1 MVVPAQAL
9 GSLSAGSA
17 PVHPST
23 PPSLVAL
30 PWQESTGILPS
41 ASERLGAASPDQT
54 TSLVITLNVRDPAGL
69 AEFVNR
75 VSDPGS
81 PLYAHFL
88 TEQQFVSQ
96 YSPPASVEDQMN
108 LWLAGYGLHVTY
120 VAPDHRSLYVTGT
133 LGQVSHAFGI
143 SFYRYHT
150 SNGYFFA
157 PSGVPS
163 VPSAIAPW
171 ILSIAGLSNERIP
184 ITDYAIQF
192 NGPIAAAGSQG
203 QHTLTHDP
211 QFHQIYQLDQLYN
224 STGNASAGTRPSY
237 ATGTNVAPDLW
248 NDTPS
253 GGTYPCIYQ
262 TSDLNTFFNTTN
274 HGYYSGLP
282 AVKIQPHYKVPTY
295 AGLAPNTNTC
305 ASLGA
310 DGEVAMDFEAAA
322 STAPGVNLSYTWV
335 SSSTNWNAFI
345 AMLNWLASNDESGAN
360 LELNSVSQSWGA
372 PEQYDCTGGPC
383 LSTTYETD
391 YQQLESMGV
400 SVFSSSA
407 DYDGTVGNAG
417 TASCSTGSANPP
429 SLQEPGS
436 FPYTMSVGGVAFTSA
451 LPGTT
456 AGDNAGAQVWNWGCT
471 GGTGAKNWIGS
482 QGGVSQLF
490 PEASYQYGYNVNSS
504 MAYGISQ
511 YNSNGGTVYSA
522 SSARP
527 APDWSGPAD
536 NLEVYV
542 QGAWQNG
549 YGGTSDSSPA
559 TAGLVAELDAFD
571 GHDFGFINPLVYSLA
586 NENLSGKLPGVP
598 TLPAIEPTYQ
608 IQNWSNDATGQSG
621 TNLANFHAATNYNLS
636 TGWGIPLAWN
646 LANLGGKPW
655 IATNP
660 AGAAIVGSNYPIA
673 AAIQDYRSAQYVN
686 VTYKAPGAST
696 WSNASL
702 SLATGNGNKGGWT
715 GSIPGAALTTTGV
728 LDYCVYAIDS
738 MEGNSWSPWNQSG
751 WVVNGHGSAH
761 PWNLFG
767 CNHPFT
773 VPVTASSA
781 AVPVSFIESGLPA
794 GTNWTVVYNSQT
806 HQSTGLNITFNV
818 TKSSTGIAYTVNTLN
833 NGAGTQYV
841 PTPASG
847 TIAPSAH
854 TSQAVTFATNYHL
867 STSASP
873 AAGGSVTPASGW
885 QASGASVTITATANA
900 GYSFTGWAGNGTS
913 SYTGTTNP
921 YTWTISGAV
930 TEVADFAATSSG
942 TVPVSFVESGLPAG
956 QVWSVTYNG
965 VVGASAGLNIT
976 FNMTSGS
983 SALSYSVPS
992 VAVGAGTQYVPTPAS
1007 GTVTPSAHVTTAVS
1021 FATQYYLTTS
1031 ANPSADG
1038 TVSPASGWYASG
1050 AAVTISAT
1058 ANAGYVFSSW
1068 SGTGTGSYS
1077 GTAASTSITMSSAI
1091 TEIANFAAST
1101 PGTVPVT
1108 FTESGLPAG
1117 QLWSVTYNGVVR
1129 SATGLNITFNQT
1141 TGSSTLS
1148 YTVATVS
1155 GGSGMQYLP
1164 SPASGSVAPSKHVT
1178 TAVAF
1183 TTQYYLTTSAN
1194 PSADGT
1200 VTPASGW
1207 VNSGSSQTITAT
1219 ANAGYV
1225 FTSWSGTGTG
1235 SYSGTTASTSI
1246 TVSAPITE
1254 IGNFATAPAGTVP
1267 IVFLESGLPAGQT
1280 WLVTYNSVIRSA
1292 TGLNITFNVTVGSS
1306 ALSYAI
1312 ATVSGTPGTQYVPT
1326 PASGTVTPTAHTTTA
1341 VAFATQYYLTM
1352 SANPSAGGTVSPAS
1366 GWQSSGAAVSIGA
1379 TANVGYVF
1387 SSWSGT
1393 GTGSYSGSTASTS
1406 ITMSAPITEIGNF
1419 ATAPAGTVPIVF
1431 LESGLP
1437 AGQTWLVTY
1446 NSVIRSATGLNI
1458 TFNVTVGTSALPYSI
1473 ATVSGTPGTQYVPAP
1488 ASGTVTPT
1496 AHTTTAVAFTT
1507 QYYLTMSANP
1517 AAGGTVTPASGWQ
1530 NAGATPTISAVAG
1543 AGYVFSS
1550 WSGTGTGSYSG
1561 VATSTTVTMS
1571 APITEIGNFATA
1583 VSGTV
1588 PIVFLESGLPAGQAW
1603 LVTYNSVIESA
1614 TGLNITFNVTVGT
1627 SALSYSVATVSGT
1640 PGTQYVPSPAS
1651 GTVTPSVH
1659 TTTAVAFA
1667 TQYYLTMSANPSAD
1681 GTVTPASGWQ
1691 NAGATPT
1698 ITATAG
1704 AGYVFSSWSGTGT
1717 GSYSG
1722 VASSTTV
1729 TMSGPIAEIGNFA
1742 PTSPGSVPITF
1753 IESGLPGGQSWT
1765 VTYNGLQ
1772 SSSTGLNITFN
1783 VTVGSSALPYSVP
1796 TVSAGAG
1803 TQFVP
1808 SPASGNVTPSAHATT
1823 AIAFAAQYYVTLSAS
1838 PASEGSVS
1846 PSSGWWASAS
1856 VVTITATASAG
1867 YVFTAWTGT
1876 GNGNYTGTS
1885 ASTTITVA
1893 GPITE
1898 IAQFQAQAAGSV
1910 PISFLESGL
1919 VAGSN
1924 WSVVLDGI
1932 VGTSTGLNIT
1942 FNVTV
1947 GTSYAYSAATLAA
1960 GPGTQY
1966 VPTPA
1971 SGTGTASAHGS
1982 TSIAFAGEYYLT
1994 VSVNPTGSG
2003 TAGPSSGWQSAGASV
2018 ALSATAAGG
2027 YSFQSWSG
2035 SGAGNYSGLSPS
2047 GSVTMNGPVTEIAN
2061 FGLLANG
2068 SVLVSFQESG
2078 LAPGTSW
2085 SVALNGLLVSV
2096 NGLNISYNVT
2106 AGTYGYAVESPVQG
2120 APGVRY
2126 LPSPASGTLT
2136 VGTSSMVVAIG
2147 FVTQFAIQASASP
2160 SAGGSVTPSSGW
2172 YNASATA
2179 SFSAVAVA
2187 GYQLTGWSCAGTGC
2201 PAPLSGNPVSFSVT
2215 GPANLTANFVSTSPV
2230 WINVTES
2237 GLPAGTG
2244 WWVTLNGVNQSAFTA
2259 TIPFLVQPGNY
2270 TYRAPATISSG
2281 AWEVFLSLA
2290 PSGSVSAGS
2299 SGVAVAV
2306 TYLAFFQVASAATP
2320 SAGGSVT
2327 PGTQWDLSGSA
2338 VSLQATPAN
2347 GYVFTSWSGTGPGA
2361 YSGTSDPATVT
2372 VTGSINETANFAP
2385 TPSYAVTFSESGL
2398 PTGTAWSVTFAGAT
2412 QSGTGTS
2419 LSFTQPDGVY
2429 AYSASA
2435 AGSSGVRFL
2444 TSSAVGTVT
2453 VSGAAPAPVVVPF
2466 YAQYLLTVSTSPAG
2480 AGTASPASGWYNG
2493 TSLQLTATPG
2503 TGYAFGSWSGTGP
2516 GAYSGSQNPVSVT
2529 PSGPVTEKAVF
2540 TPLASWIAGFVDP
2553 AGATLTIDNQTV
2565 SVSGGIFNDT
2575 VSAGRHYVQ
2584 AKDTGYQT
2592 VTEIVGV
2599 ASGSGIWLNLTLPTS
2614 SSGTTGTSTVS
2625 SDLLPLILGIL
2636 IAVIG
2641 AVLGFLIGRR
2651 RRKKGEEAEAAA
2663 SQPQARA
2670 APPPQGGYYQGAG
2683 AGAAALT
2690 SSQGY
2695 DNPSPTATSPG
2706 EEGLPP
2712 SLQEMFPD
2720 MASNPG

>member
-1583 VSGTV
+1583 VSGPV
-1588 PIVFLESGLPAGQAW
+1588 PIVFLESGLPAGQTW
-1603 LVTYNSVIESA
+1603 LVTYNSVIRSA
-1614 TGLNITFNVTVGT
+1614 TGLNITFNVTVSA

-1640 PGTQYVPSPAS
+1640 PGTQYVPTPAS
-1651 GTVTPSVH
+1651 GTVTPTAH
-1659 TTTAVAFA
+1659 TTTAVAFT

-1681 GTVTPASGWQ
+1681 GTVSPASGWQ

-1729 TMSGPIAEIGNFA
+1729 TMSGPLAEIGNFA
-1742 PTSPGSVPITF
+1742 TTPPGSVPVVF
-1753 IESGLPGGQSWT
+1753 LEAGLPAGQAWL
-1765 VTYNGLQ
+1765 VTYN
-1772 SSSTGLNITFN
+1772 N
-1783 VTVGSSALPYSVP
+1783 VIESA
-1796 TVSAGAG
+1796 
-1803 TQFVP
+1803 
-1808 SPASGNVTPSAHATT
+1808 
-1823 AIAFAAQYYVTLSAS
+1823 
-1838 PASEGSVS
+1838 
-1846 PSSGWWASAS
+1846 
-1856 VVTITATASAG
+1856 
-1867 YVFTAWTGT
+1867 
-1876 GNGNYTGTS
+1876 
-1885 ASTTITVA
+1885 
-1893 GPITE
+1893 
-1898 IAQFQAQAAGSV
+1898 
-1910 PISFLESGL
+1910 
-1919 VAGSN
+1919 
-1924 WSVVLDGI
+1924 
-1932 VGTSTGLNIT
+1932 TGLNIT

-1947 GTSYAYSAATLAA
+1947 GTSALSYAIATVS
-1960 GPGTQY
+1960 GTPGTQY
-1966 VPTPA
+1966 VPTPTSGTVTPSVHTTTA
-1971 SGTGTASAHGS
+1971 VAFTTQYYLTMSVNPAAGGTVSPASGWQNAGATPTVTATAGAGYVFSSWSGTGTGSYSGTSPSTTVTMSGPIAEIGNFAAAPAGSVPIVFLEAGLPAGQAWTVTYNGVIESATGLNITFNVTAGSAALGYAVSTLSGGAGTQYLPTPASGLVTPTQHVE
-1982 TSIAFAGEYYLT
+1982 TPVTFATQYYLT
-1994 VSVNPTGSG
+1994 MSVSPSG
-2003 TAGPSSGWQSAGASV
+2003 DGTVAPASGWENAGGTV
-2018 ALSATAAGG
+2018 AISATAASG
-2027 YSFQSWSG
+2027 FTFVSWSG
-2035 SGAGNYSGLSPS
+2035 AGLGNYSGTLASTSFTMAGPVVEIANFAAAISGTVPITFLESGLPS
-2047 GSVTMNGPVTEIAN
+2047 GQLWSVNCNGVLESATGLNITFNVTVGSASMGYSVPTVSVGGGTQYVPSTSAGTVTPTQHVTTAVPFGEQYYLALSVNPASEGTVSPASGWVTAGFTVPISASASPGYAFASWVGMGNGNYSGSSSSSTISMLGPITEIAN
-2061 FGLLANG
+2061 FVAAPPTVVSIYFVNTGLPLGLL
-2068 SVLVSFQESG
+2068 
-2078 LAPGTSW
+2078 W
-2085 SVALNGLLVSV
+2085 SVTFNGTLASST
-2096 NGLNISYNVT
+2096 GSNITFNVT
-2106 AGTYGYAVESPVQG
+2106 ATASPLAYSIGNVSGGSGTLYV
-2120 APGVRY
+2120 
-2126 LPSPASGTLT
+2126 PSPSSGTVNASSTVTVMTTFTPYYYLSVSASPAAGGTVSPSSGWEATGSSPSISAVPSTGYEFAGWTGTGTGSYSGPSGTASVTMSGPVNEVASFVAAYTVTFAETGLPTGAAWNVTLGGFSQSATTSTIVFTVRDGTFAYSAVSPIRGTSGTQFVLASPSGTLT
-2136 VGTSSMVVAIG
+2136 VQGSSLSVQLPYL
-2147 FVTQFAIQASASP
+2147 TDYWLTT
-2160 SAGGSVTPSSGW
+2160 SVTPSGKGSAGPSPGW
-2172 YNASATA
+2172 YVSGT
-2179 SFSAVAVA
+2179 SVTLEAVAVA
-2187 GYQLTGWSCAGTGC
+2187 GYSFSTWQGTG
-2201 PAPLSGNPVSFSVT
+2201 T
-2215 GPANLTANFVSTSPV
+2215 GS
-2230 WINVTES
+2230 
-2237 GLPAGTG
+2237 
-2244 WWVTLNGVNQSAFTA
+2244 
-2259 TIPFLVQPGNY
+2259 Y
-2270 TYRAPATISSG
+2270 SG
-2281 AWEVFLSLA
+2281 A
-2290 PSGSVSAGS
+2290 
-2299 SGVAVAV
+2299 
-2306 TYLAFFQVASAATP
+2306 Q
-2320 SAGGSVT
+2320 
-2327 PGTQWDLSGSA
+2327 
-2338 VSLQATPAN
+2338 
-2347 GYVFTSWSGTGPGA
+2347 
-2361 YSGTSDPATVT
+2361 DPATVT
-2372 VTGSINETANFAP
+2372 MGGPVQETAQF
-2385 TPSYAVTFSESGL
+2385 V
-2398 PTGTAWSVTFAGAT
+2398 
-2412 QSGTGTS
+2412 
-2419 LSFTQPDGVY
+2419 
-2429 AYSASA
+2429 
-2435 AGSSGVRFL
+2435 
-2444 TSSAVGTVT
+2444 
-2453 VSGAAPAPVVVPF
+2453 
-2466 YAQYLLTVSTSPAG
+2466 
-2480 AGTASPASGWYNG
+2480 
-2493 TSLQLTATPG
+2493 
-2503 TGYAFGSWSGTGP
+2503 
-2516 GAYSGSQNPVSVT
+2516 
-2529 PSGPVTEKAVF
+2529 PSGQNGGPTS
-2540 TPLASWIAGFVDP
+2540 SWIAGVVDP
-2553 AGATLTIDNQTV
+2553 VLAVLTLDNHTV
-2565 SVSGGIFNDT
+2565 TLDASGHFNVT
-2575 VSAGRHYVQ
+2575 VAPGSHLLQ
-2584 AKDTGYQT
+2584 AAATGYQSTSLRVVT
-2592 VTEIVGV
+2592 VNGSGVWVSLTLTKVGSSSTGGTTILSGSLFPILLAVIAAVIVG
-2599 ASGSGIWLNLTLPTS
+2599 I
-2614 SSGTTGTSTVS
+2614 
-2625 SDLLPLILGIL
+2625 I
-2636 IAVIG
+2636 
-2641 AVLGFLIGRR
+2641 GFLVGRR
-2651 RRKKGEEAEAAA
+2651 KRKEEEGSEDPSGDAPKGG
-2663 SQPQARA
+2663 SPPQA
-2670 APPPQGGYYQGAG
+2670 
-2683 AGAAALT
+2683 
-2690 SSQGY
+2690 
-2695 DNPSPTATSPG
+2695 
-2706 EEGLPP
+2706 EE
-2712 SLQEMFPD
+2712 
-2720 MASNPG
+2720 